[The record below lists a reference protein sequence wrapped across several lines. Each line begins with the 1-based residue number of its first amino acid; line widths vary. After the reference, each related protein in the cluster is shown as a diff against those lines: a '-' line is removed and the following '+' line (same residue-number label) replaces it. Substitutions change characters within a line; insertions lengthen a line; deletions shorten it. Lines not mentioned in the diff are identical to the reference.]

1 LSAQFDF
8 PNFIGLIVLLAG
20 IGLWVLAVFA
30 FLEVALVN
38 FLIYTVI
45 GFFAAIL
52 GGYLLK
58 PHDHHR

>member
-8 PNFIGLIVLLAG
+8 PNFVGLIVLLAG

-30 FLEVALVN
+30 FLDVALVN

-45 GFFAAIL
+45 GFIAAIL

-58 PHDHHR
+58 PHNTR